1 MQMLRG
7 KRILT
12 AILSMVGAA
21 ICCAGLAPSTL
32 AQSSSSAVNGVVT
45 DATKAV
51 VVGTKVVLRNADTN
65 VERVTVSNSTGDYF
79 FSSVP
84 LPGTPLRSRR
94 RTSARR
100 RSPRL
105 TLVSRRRS
113 L

>member
-45 DATKAV
+45 DTSKAV
-51 VVGTKVVLRNADTN
+51 VIGAKVVLRNADTN
-65 VERVTVSNSTGDYF
+65 IERVTVSNGTGDYF

-84 LPGTPLRSRR
+84 PCQVHPYVRGAELPHGGDLR
-94 RTSARR
+94 
-100 RSPRL
+100 
-105 TLVSRRRS
+105 V
-113 L
+113 